1 MKKSSL
7 TPFPRLCALVVIA
20 LAVAWPVAHAQ
31 PAAIDVPGLRLP
43 RDVLPVAYAPTLTI
57 DPNETH
63 FDGFIDI
70 DVRVVKPVARVWLN
84 AKNLSIAAASA
95 TIPATLTTPATL
107 LAAKVVPGNDD
118 VIGLQF
124 DAPLPVGAAT
134 LTLRYVGVV
143 EAVNAQ
149 GVFRQQDGERWSVF
163 TQFEPLDARRAFPC
177 FDEPDMKATWR
188 LTLRIPEGMRAF
200 GNMPVDAMSAPR
212 DGRRDVTFQRT
223 PLLPSYLVAFAV
235 GDFDVVDAGKAGLNA
250 TPISIITP
258 KGRGAEA
265 AFAAANTG
273 AILAATEKYFG
284 MPYPFPKLDLI
295 GYPKSTFGQAM
306 ENPGLITYTARS
318 LLARPDELSPGFQ
331 QQFIGTTAHE
341 IAHMWFGDY
350 VTMAWWDDLWLNE
363 SFASWMASLVMQELR
378 PEWGTSGWRTFQRG
392 RAMESDRLPS
402 ARRIRQAV
410 TERADVHASFDSI
423 AYAKG
428 ESVLTMFEAWL
439 GPQKFQDGV
448 RRYMQAH
455 AWGNATAEDF
465 FAALAAADAAVV
477 PALRG
482 FVERA
487 GVPVLDVALDCAD
500 QPSLVVSQRRFE
512 PAGTPPGAAE
522 RWVFPACFEFGDAK
536 QGREVCT
543 LVKEARQVVPLP
555 TTTCPAWAIA
565 NRSGIGYFLAQL
577 SPALY
582 GALRNAKDVL
592 AARDYGPLL
601 GDLNLLTGS
610 GVVTYAV
617 ALPVVGNLAG
627 TTDPRAAQR
636 AVNIANQVSPALLTP
651 ENTAKYAAWVRAK
664 FGDRATTL
672 GWLPKAGDDADTIR
686 LREATMALVAVRG
699 ADVAHGQEAQRL
711 ATLWLSDRKAIPA
724 TVRRSVLAGAARTA
738 AANSVALFD
747 GLLDVALT
755 TKDANEREDVLDA
768 LGAFRDPSLLE
779 RALALTLD
787 PRLGPRDSTEPLQ
800 QALKDPA
807 TSQRA
812 LAWFARNIDALSA
825 RLPKEF
831 QGYWPALVSAA
842 CTEAERAQFVAMF
855 ESRVRDLDAGP
866 RTYRNAL
873 EKIDACIAAARVQRD
888 PLNAFL
894 ADLK

>member
-1 MKKSSL
+1 MNKSTL
-7 TPFPRLCALVVIA
+7 TPFSRLCALVVVA
-20 LAVAWPVAHAQ
+20 LVLALPAAHAQ
-31 PAAIDVPGLRLP
+31 TAATDVPGLRLP

-57 DPNETH
+57 DPDKAT
-63 FDGFIDI
+63 FDGVIAI
-70 DVRVVKPVARVWLN
+70 DVRVVKPVSRVWLN

-95 TIPATLTTPATL
+95 TIPATATAPAIT
-107 LAAKVVPGNDD
+107 LAAKVIPGNDD

-124 DAPLPVGAAT
+124 DAPLPAGAAT
-134 LTLRYVGVV
+134 LSLRYVGVV
-143 EAVNAQ
+143 QEANAQ
-149 GVFRQQDGERWSVF
+149 GVFRQQDRERWYVF

-177 FDEPDMKATWR
+177 FDEPDMKATWH

-200 GNMPVDAMSAPR
+200 GNMPVDSMSAPR
-212 DGRRDVTFQRT
+212 EGRRDVTFQRT

-235 GDFDVVDAGKAGLNA
+235 GDFDVVDGGKAGINA
-250 TPISIITP
+250 TPISIVTP

-295 GYPKSTFGQAM
+295 GYPKSTFGSAM

-318 LLARPDELSPGFQ
+318 LLARPDEQSPGFE
-331 QQFIGTTAHE
+331 QQFIGITAHE

-363 SFASWMASLVMQELR
+363 SFASWMASLVTQEVR
-378 PEWGTSGWRTFQRG
+378 PEWGQSGWRALQRG

-402 ARRIRQAV
+402 ARRIRQPV
-410 TERADVHASFDSI
+410 TERADVQASFDSI

-448 RRYMQAH
+448 RRYMAKH

-465 FAALAAADAAVV
+465 FAALAAADDAVV

-487 GVPVLDVALDCAD
+487 GVPVLDVALDCTD
-500 QPSLVVSQRRFE
+500 KPSLVVSQRRFE
-512 PAGTPPGAAE
+512 PAGTPAGAAG

-543 LVKEARQVVPLP
+543 LVTEATQVVPLP
-555 TTTCPAWAIA
+555 TTSCPAWAIA

-582 GALRNAKDVL
+582 GALPNAKDVL
-592 AARDYGPLL
+592 APRDYVPLL
-601 GDLNLLTGS
+601 GDLSLLAGS
-610 GVVTYAV
+610 GVVTYAA

-627 TTDPRAAQR
+627 TADKRAAQR

-651 ENTAKYAAWVRAK
+651 ENTVKYAAWVREK
-664 FGDRATTL
+664 FGDRAAAM

-686 LREATMALVAVRG
+686 LREATLSLVAVRG
-699 ADVAHGQEAQRL
+699 ADAALGKEAQRL
-711 ATLWLSDRKAIPA
+711 ATLWLSDRKAIPVA
-724 TVRRSVLAGAARTA
+724 ARRSVLTGAARTA
-738 AANSVALFD
+738 GANGTALFD
-747 GLLDVALT
+747 GLLEVALT
-755 TKDANEREDVLDA
+755 SRDANEREDVLDA
-768 LGAFRDPSLLE
+768 LGTFRDPALLE
-779 RALALTLD
+779 RALALALD
-787 PRLGPRDSTEPLQ
+787 PRLGPRERSGPLQ
-800 QALKDPA
+800 QALRDPVS
-807 TSQRA
+807 SQAA
-812 LAWFARNIDALSA
+812 LAWFARNIDAMSA
-825 RLPKEF
+825 GLPREF
-831 QGYWPALVSAA
+831 QGYWPALASAA

-855 ESRVRDLDAGP
+855 ESRVKDLDAGP

-873 EKIDACIAAARVQRD
+873 EKIDACIAAARVQRA